1 MRRRFPRQ
9 QDFEFDTELFDRQ
22 EAFLKSLLALRPIKK
37 TPPPIPVKPGLDF
50 GLPSL
55 VRPPRFSRLL
65 LLLLLPS
72 PLRSSGLSDRPS
84 LLEPPSSAD
93 LEFHLHL
100 FRRSLLRLS
109 TETGGLAGSSI
120 SLQRPTLM
128 PSSTRPLPLALPLPW
143 FPSLSPR
150 PSDGVLPLLEPAS
163 STSFPWRC
171 LLSLSDF
178 ETLATGSEQI
188 IFPFLLRL
196 FPSSQAWRFELI
208 SLSLRSLLLVLSART
223 SSHTLKTQDPDPSPL

>member
-9 QDFEFDTELFDRQ
+9 LDFEFDTELFDRQ

-65 LLLLLPS
+65 LPS

-84 LLEPPSSAD
+84 LLELPSSAE
-93 LEFHLHL
+93 LEFHL

-120 SLQRPTLM
+120 SLQRPTSM

-208 SLSLRSLLLVLSART
+208 ILSLRSLLLVLSART
-223 SSHTLKTQDPDPSPL
+223 SSHASKTQDPDPSPL